1 MWLGYVYLNNS
12 LRRGEKYCKRF
23 DFITNGYG
31 VPSTGGSFS
40 TIHWDSATQYLNKET
55 KRTFGHSAQAISDI
69 HTVKK
74 NRQKL
79 HIFTARSEHY
89 TTRQEI
95 DKEVVDGLLHA
106 QEVRNKH
113 FETFLQEKLVEPIC
127 QIVYCM

>member
-12 LRRGEKYCKRF
+12 LRRGKKYCKRF

-74 NRQKL
+74 
-79 HIFTARSEHY
+79 
-89 TTRQEI
+89 I
-95 DKEVVDGLLHA
+95 DKNFTYSQ
-106 QEVRNKH
+106 QEANITQLV
-113 FETFLQEKLVEPIC
+113 EKLTKKLLMVF
-127 QIVYCM
+127 CMHRKLETNISKLFSKRS